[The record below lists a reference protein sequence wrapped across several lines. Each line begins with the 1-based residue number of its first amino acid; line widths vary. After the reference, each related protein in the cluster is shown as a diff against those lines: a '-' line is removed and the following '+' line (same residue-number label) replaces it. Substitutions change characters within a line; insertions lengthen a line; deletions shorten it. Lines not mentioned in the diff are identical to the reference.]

1 MNKIIERTVYS
12 LLANSFKEKYV
23 SVILGPRQTGKT
35 TLVKKIIDDLKSQ
48 GVSKKNILFLNF
60 DDPELRTELAKN
72 PKKFLQ
78 KAEQFFGEPLSE
90 LSAKKYIFLDEVQKL
105 PQIFDILKILYDD
118 HQTKIKITITGSSS
132 LTLFKK
138 SAETLAGRIRFYHL
152 SALSWQ
158 EIISEIIP
166 LHSRSFIKEI
176 VETDITYKTYLKL
189 QSEAFSEKEKLTFYW
204 NNYLI
209 SGGLPEIFLMESQE
223 KKSEALRN
231 YLATYIERDIKGLKQ
246 VGDESLFSETVNAF
260 LFQDTQI
267 LNFSALASRVG
278 IQRITLKKYFYILKE
293 TFLISPLYPFVKQ
306 SKQSVKNPKIY
317 FFDHGLTNYYRK
329 IYSLDQ
335 LNISDRVGFVFENII
350 VNNLLTCF
358 ANDNRA
364 PVINFWRDYQGHE
377 IDLII
382 SNSERTIPI
391 EITYSSKIN
400 QKKINNFKAFYKIF
414 PKADNGFIVWQGE
427 FKEFKSGDKTIFA
440 VPFWMWR

>member
-12 LLANSFKEKYV
+12 LLANSLKEKYV

-48 GVSKKNILFLNF
+48 GVLKKDILFLNF
-60 DDPELRTELAKN
+60 DDPELRTELAKS

-152 SALSWQ
+152 SPLSWQ
-158 EIISEIIP
+158 EIISKIIP
-166 LHSRSFIKEI
+166 LHNRSFIKEI
-176 VETDITYKTYLKL
+176 VKTDITYKTYLKL

-246 VGDESLFSETVNAF
+246 VGDENLFSETVNAF

-293 TFLISPLYPFVKQ
+293 TFLVSPLYPFVRQ
-306 SKQSVKNPKIY
+306 SKQTVKNPKIY

-358 ANDNRA
+358 ANDNHA

-427 FKEFKSGDKTIFA
+427 FKEFKLGDKTIFA

>member
-1 MNKIIERTVYS
+1 MNKIIKRITYS
-12 LLANSFKEKYV
+12 LLLDSLKEKYI
-23 SVILGPRQTGKT
+23 SVLIGPRQTGKT
-35 TLVKKIIDDLKSQ
+35 TLVKKLIDNLKSQ
-48 GVSKKNILFLNF
+48 GVVKKDILFLNF
-60 DDPELRTELAKN
+60 DDPELRTELAKS

-78 KAEQFFGEPLSE
+78 KAEQFFGEPISE
-90 LSAKKYIFLDEVQKL
+90 LSSKKYIFLDEVQKL

-118 HQTKIKITITGSSS
+118 HQTKIKIIITGSSS

-138 SAETLAGRIRFYHL
+138 SAETLAGRIRFYYL
-152 SALSWQ
+152 SALSWR
-158 EIISEIIP
+158 EIVSKIIP
-166 LHSRSFIKEI
+166 LHSCSFIKELI
-176 VETDITYKTYLKL
+176 KTDLTYKTYLKL
-189 QSEAFSEKEKLTFYW
+189 QSEIFPEKEKLNFYW

-223 KKSEALRN
+223 KKSETLRN
-231 YLATYIERDIKGLKQ
+231 YLATYIERDIRGLKQ

-260 LFQDTQI
+260 LSRDTQI
-267 LNFSALASRVG
+267 LNFSALASRIG
-278 IQRITLKKYFYILKE
+278 IQRITLKKYFYILRE

-306 SKQSVKNPKIY
+306 SKQTVKNPKIY

-335 LNISDRVGFVFENII
+335 LNVSDRLGFVFENII

-364 PVINFWRDYQGHE
+364 PAINFWRDYQDHK
-377 IDLII
+377 IDLVI
-382 SNSERTIPI
+382 SNSEKIIPI

-414 PKADNGFIVWQGE
+414 PKASNGFIVWQGE
-427 FKEFKSGDKTIFA
+427 FEQFKIGNKTIFA